1 MKSLILKHQICTSQT
16 DRQTDRQTCK
26 HTKLGGLQQCTVGTY
41 ASILGIPSVSTV
53 YGAPV
58 TVDFCT
64 GDVIMG
70 KPLPEVVYSSVLLI
84 FVRCRTQTQ
93 LNHTFIVVGWMG
105 ERGGGREEGRGEEG
119 REEGIKKVAA
129 MWVAV
134 N

>member
-1 MKSLILKHQICTSQT
+1 MYS
-16 DRQTDRQTCK
+16 R
-26 HTKLGGLQQCTVGTY
+26 Y

-105 ERGGGREEGRGEEG
+105 ERGGGEGRGEERRG
-119 REEGIKKVAA
+119 EEGRGGERGGERGGDQKSGSNVGGSQFIPLLILSFPCNSA
-129 MWVAV
+129 
-134 N
+134 